1 MPINQHRTGM
11 DGRLKGEAHRRCIR
25 NKTAPSHF
33 HLYIFFFFVALDSL
47 EPRDLPASPFQ
58 VLGLKT

>member
-1 MPINQHRTGM
+1 M